1 MNLESIGKIYNA
13 PSVIGEKQALT
24 TSRGDTR
31 KARRVVILDLI
42 AKNSNISKVALTKMC
57 RDKGLGEYS
66 TIIRDLTYFIKN
78 NIVKVIITPV
88 KTHNLVIA

>member
-1 MNLESIGKIYNA
+1 MNFESIGKIYDA
-13 PSVIGEKQALT
+13 PNVIGEKQALT

-42 AKNSNISKVALTKMC
+42 AKNSNISKAALTKMC

-66 TIIRDLTYFIKN
+66 TIIRDLKALIGRGL
-78 NIVKVIITPV
+78 VKIIITTTR
-88 KTHNLVIA
+88 THRLVIA